1 MERRLQIT
9 TLVLWLVFTPVFA
22 LWPLPKVF
30 EHGSSTLWLSAN
42 VRFVYKKTDPP
53 YQLQNWLWNQFTLLS
68 GFDATDNERNVLPEE
83 ILEPAFERMKH
94 NTINQSYVPRK
105 FYSRDSEFEPMA
117 TGSRLFIEQI
127 VISEGPSTN
136 LENTRF
142 INKRETYS
150 LRIFENGS
158 TVIEITSPEAGLRA
172 LETLSQ
178 LFFTHSKYKSE
189 AYTPY
194 APVHIVD
201 GPAFEHRGLN
211 LDISRNSISPKD
223 VIRTI
228 EALGANKLN
237 RLHLHATDA
246 QSWPLEIPAL
256 PDLSLK
262 GAYDLSQIWT
272 TKDLARVQH
281 HGLAHGVEVFL
292 EIDLPGHSNSI
303 GHAYPQ
309 LITAGNAKSWSDF
322 ALEPPSGQ
330 LKLNSSDVSSFI
342 AVLLNDI
349 LPRSSEFS
357 SHFHVGGDELNTNAY
372 LIDPT
377 VNSSS
382 SEVLQ
387 PLIQSFFDHLFSITA
402 SHSLTPIIWE
412 DMLLDWNIS
421 LPQDIIVQTWRP
433 STSLDS
439 VLAKGYK
446 MLFGSR
452 THWYL
457 DCGYG
462 NFLDPDPQNPKSP
475 VSPPYLDSCSPYKNW
490 RQIYSYD
497 PLANISPE
505 QRHLVVGGEVHLWS
519 ELADSIS
526 LDGLLWPRVAAAA
539 ELLWS
544 GPGNILD
551 EATTRRLA
559 DMRERLVAR
568 GIGAGMVQMEW
579 CLRNEGGCKI

>member
-1 MERRLQIT
+1 MFDTSTKRQIHRISFSIGSRIS
-9 TLVLWLVFTPVFA
+9 LRCWLAPYDM
-22 LWPLPKVF
+22 
-30 EHGSSTLWLSAN
+30 SSHKLTQIL
-42 VRFVYKKTDPP
+42 R
-53 YQLQNWLWNQFTLLS
+53 LS
-68 GFDATDNERNVLPEE
+68 GFDATDNERKFLSEEVLES
-83 ILEPAFERMKH
+83 AFERMKH

-105 FYSRDSEFEPMA
+105 FHSRNSEFEPMA
-117 TGSRLFIEQI
+117 SGSRRFIEHV
-127 VISEGPSTN
+127 VISEGPSID
-136 LENTRF
+136 LGNTRF
-142 INKRETYS
+142 ISKRETYS
-150 LRIFENGS
+150 LSIFENGS
-158 TVIEITSPEAGLRA
+158 TVIEIASPEAGLRA
-172 LETLSQ
+172 LETFSQ
-178 LFFTHSKYKSE
+178 LFFTHSEHKFE

-201 GPAFEHRGLN
+201 GPVFEHRGLN
-211 LDISRNSISPKD
+211 LDISRNSIFPDD

-228 EALGANKLN
+228 EAMAANKLN

-272 TKDLARVQH
+272 TQDLARVQR
-281 HGLAHGVEVFL
+281 HGLTHGVEVFL

-303 GHAYPQ
+303 GNGYPH
-309 LITAGNAKSWSDF
+309 LITAGNEKSWSDF

-342 AVLLNDI
+342 ATLLNDI

-357 SHFHVGGDELNTNAY
+357 SYFHVGGDELNTNAY

-387 PLIQSFFDHLFSITA
+387 PLIQSFFNHLFSITA

-412 DMLLDWNIS
+412 DMLLDWNTS
-421 LPQDIIVQTWRP
+421 LPQDVIVQTWRP

-439 VLAKGYK
+439 VLARGYK
-446 MLFGSR
+446 VLFGSR

-457 DCGYG
+457 DCGHG
-462 NFLDPDPQNPKSP
+462 NFLDPDPQNPRSP

-497 PLANISPE
+497 PLATISPE
-505 QRHLVVGGEVHLWS
+505 QRHLVVGGEIHLWS

-544 GPGNILD
+544 GPGKMLE

-568 GIGAGMVQMEW
+568 GVGAGMVQMEW
-579 CLRNEGGCKI
+579 CLRNEGGCKL